1 MFWRKAAQHG
11 RADTLRRVCPPQV
24 IENTSRDFADFV
36 IASYSGSASMPERQQ
51 TTPPWSKERLRAF
64 QQGIR
69 LLLLHFATAIESMAV
84 ENRQRRR
91 RKLTPGERKL
101 GSSVAR

>member
-1 MFWRKAAQHG
+1 VAQYG
-11 RADTLRRVCPPQV
+11 RSETLRCVFPPQV
-24 IENTSRDFADFV
+24 IENTSRDVADFV

-69 LLLLHFATAIESMAV
+69 LLLLHFATAIENMAV
-84 ENRQRRR
+84 ESRQKRS
-91 RKLTPGERKL
+91 RKLSPGERKL